1 MAVYYGLVTRQ
12 DSILA
17 EYSSID
23 GDFVTTAKML
33 IRNTP
38 ASSVLKTYTQGSKIF
53 NFYTHESITFLCYS
67 DICIGKE
74 LALQFLTEMKR
85 QFPAYG
91 NKAAAFA
98 EVIQRLVKLY
108 SKETIQQVDSFGR
121 IEGNLEKAIEST
133 KNGID
138 KVISRGKKMSVL
150 IEKTA
155 ELSSGIKRFKNNA
168 GKIRKGFWR
177 SRVRIIVVL
186 MVIAVIICYCVLV
199 WMSSWQVEE

>member
-1 MAVYYGLVTRQ
+1 MAVYYGLVTRNETV
-12 DSILA
+12 LA

-23 GDFVTTAKML
+23 GDFSMTAKML

-53 NFYTHESITFLCYS
+53 NFYTQDSVTFLCYS
-67 DICIGKE
+67 DISLGRE

-85 QFPAYG
+85 QFPQYT

-98 EVIQRLVKLY
+98 EVIQRLVRLY
-108 SKETIQQVDSFGR
+108 SKENIHQVDQFTR

-138 KVISRGKKMSVL
+138 KVISRGKQMSVL
-150 IEKTA
+150 IEKTS
-155 ELSSGIKRFKNNA
+155 ELTSGIKALK
-168 GKIRKGFWR
+168 GKATRLRKGFWR
-177 SRVRIIVVL
+177 SRIKL
-186 MVIAVIICYCVLV
+186 LLVILVISVIIFYCGLV
-199 WMSSWQVEE
+199 WLSADN